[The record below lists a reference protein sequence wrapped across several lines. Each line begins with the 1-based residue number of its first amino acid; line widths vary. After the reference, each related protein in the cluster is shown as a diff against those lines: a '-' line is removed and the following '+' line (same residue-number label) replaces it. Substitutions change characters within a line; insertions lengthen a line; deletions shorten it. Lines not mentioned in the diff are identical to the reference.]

1 MSKIILSVKGMTCQ
15 HCVRAIEQAL
25 GELNGVQSVE
35 VDLDKKEVTVSFD
48 ERRLEM
54 EPIVDAIQEE
64 GYEVE
69 GKQLISV

>member
-1 MSKIILSVKGMTCQ
+1 MSKIILSVKRMTCQ

-35 VDLDKKEVTVSFD
+35 VDLGKKEVTVSFD

-69 GKQLISV
+69 GNQLISV